1 MSNIKVT
8 KKGLIEKSTG
18 RKIKSPMDAKNVE
31 IINKLKYKL
40 KSATTTYENEA
51 WANALKSFMIALS
64 IQKDLELKLANS

>member
-1 MSNIKVT
+1 MIMNN
-8 KKGLIEKSTG
+8 EKHF
-18 RKIKSPMDAKNVE
+18 E